1 MFSDDSQPEDST
13 VMSLSP
19 RATPVSRD
27 TGETRTSEG
36 LCRVHR
42 VTHPPDKAAPSCDI
56 TGTDRE
62 EDELPGSCQ
71 DELTRTDD
79 QRTESD
85 VSKSSTPVA
94 STLESADPKVDSQ
107 LTRCSRVTEQ
117 GVQEPVGN
125 AVAIGQDS
133 KIEPAM
139 SSVGTEQ
146 IDSGPLTRSSEQVM
160 DSETGSVVQERTCDS
175 NEAAGSTG
183 SEQVL
188 KIEPSLSSAG
198 IEPSLNSTGI
208 EPSLSST
215 GIEPSLSSAGI
226 EPSETDPGPLMRTS
240 EQVMDSDTVTI
251 SALQECVSSEAAGS
265 TVSELDSEHKS
276 EPEMSCSGVTNSSEP
291 TKNSTD
297 AKCKPTGNSTGNSA
311 TQNEHNDSNT
321 IPKTKADSN
330 CDSSSTVLDLE
341 SASSTPVVSVLTRS
355 ESQQDHPNQITKSR
369 SSFLDETEA
378 KEYLE
383 KQLYGDSDDVFLSS
397 IGRIIILI

>member
-1 MFSDDSQPEDST
+1 
-13 VMSLSP
+13 MSLSP

-27 TGETRTSEG
+27 TGETRTPEG

-42 VTHPPDKAAPSCDI
+42 VTHPPNKAAPSCDI

-71 DELTRTDD
+71 GELTRADD

-85 VSKSSTPVA
+85 VTKSSTPVA

-117 GVQEPVGN
+117 GVPEPVGN
-125 AVAIGQDS
+125 TVAIGQDS
-133 KIEPAM
+133 KIEQTV

-160 DSETGSVVQERTCDS
+160 DLETGSVVQERTCDS

-183 SEQVL
+183 SEQVS
-188 KIEPSLSSAG
+188 KIEPA
-198 IEPSLNSTGI
+198 
-208 EPSLSST
+208 
-215 GIEPSLSSAGI
+215 LSSAGI
-226 EPSETDPGPLMRTS
+226 EPSETDPRPLIRTS
-240 EQVMDSDTVTI
+240 EQVI

-265 TVSELDSEHKS
+265 TVSELDSEHNS

-291 TKNSTD
+291 TKSSTD
-297 AKCKPTGNSTGNSA
+297 AKCKPIGNSTGSSA
-311 TQNEHNDSNT
+311 TQNEHSDSNT

-330 CDSSSTVLDLE
+330 CDSGSTVLDLE

-355 ESQQDHPNQITKSR
+355 ESQQDHPNHITKSR

-397 IGRIIILI
+397 IGRIIILIY